1 MYPRTDTLKPSHAL
15 IEVDYLTNA
24 SSCPSKILT
33 TTYKLLKVMSTEV
46 FTVIYRIFGD
56 ESNSKY
62 PNMVYVTAGAM
73 KEILLLDILLELP
86 ESVGYMHEFWALRS
100 SSGTY
105 VQLKSP
111 TCVVPAIG
119 RAIDLYLIR
128 SNVPPYVPVKQALLF
143 NEKSRSTLYNVQSY
157 LSATKQ
163 LKKVIK
169 EPFSGNQMVTNTRR
183 KFTSKKIRQ
192 QHDNHEAQYFS
203 GDSELS
209 QFPNSSPVAAVGNNT
224 TTSSHYQG
232 YSSNHTDINQGRK
245 VKGGSDGE
253 NAYSDNRSYE
263 KKKSISEKYKD
274 ASPPISSSSNRSSS
288 SSRRYSSDSSNYS
301 DARSAGV
308 KIEVRRSSS
317 DRGNIS
323 SSRDHTD
330 RDSGTGSGSAS
341 QPAASMALG
350 GITADDIASTYC
362 LASKKL
368 NYPLNLLI
376 QPY

>member
-1 MYPRTDTLKPSHAL
+1 
-15 IEVDYLTNA
+15 
-24 SSCPSKILT
+24 
-33 TTYKLLKVMSTEV
+33 MSTEV

-62 PNMVYVTAGAM
+62 PNMVFVTAAAM
-73 KEILLLDILLELP
+73 KEIVLLDILAELP

-111 TCVVPAIG
+111 TCVVPAVG
-119 RAIDLYLIR
+119 KAIDLYLIK
-128 SNVPPYVPVKQALLF
+128 SNVAPYVPVKQALLF

-169 EPFSGNQMVTNTRR
+169 EPFLGNQMVTNTRR
-183 KFTSKKIRQ
+183 KFTSRKIRQ

-203 GDSELS
+203 GDSELELS
-209 QFPNSSPVAAVGNNT
+209 QFPNSSSVSGVGKNT

-274 ASPPISSSSNRSSS
+274 SPPPSSSTSSTNRSSS

-301 DARSAGV
+301 DARSSNNAGV
-308 KIEVRRSSS
+308 NINVRRSSS
-317 DRGNIS
+317 DRGSSS
-323 SSRDHTD
+323 SSRDQTD

-362 LASKKL
+362 GNKL
-368 NYPLNLLI
+368 NISLSLLI
-376 QPY
+376 QPYRY

>member
-1 MYPRTDTLKPSHAL
+1 
-15 IEVDYLTNA
+15 
-24 SSCPSKILT
+24 
-33 TTYKLLKVMSTEV
+33 MSTEV

-86 ESVGYMHEFWALRS
+86 ESVGYMHEFWAMRS

-119 RAIDLYLIR
+119 KAIDLYLIK
-128 SNVPPYVPVKQALLF
+128 SNVSPYVPVKQALLF

-157 LSATKQ
+157 LSASKQ

-169 EPFSGNQMVTNTRR
+169 EPFLGNQMVTNTRR
-183 KFTSKKIRQ
+183 KFTSKKVRH

-209 QFPNSSPVAAVGNNT
+209 QFPNSSSVSGVGKNT

-245 VKGGSDGE
+245 AKGGSDGE

-263 KKKSISEKYKD
+263 RKKSTSEKYKD
-274 ASPPISSSSNRSSS
+274 ASPPNSSTSSNNRSSS

-301 DARSAGV
+301 DARSSNNAGV
-308 KIEVRRSSS
+308 NINGRRNSS
-317 DRGNIS
+317 DRGSSS
-323 SSRDHTD
+323 SSRDQTD
-330 RDSGTGSGSAS
+330 RDSATGSGSGSAS

-362 LASKKL
+362 GNKR
-368 NYPLNLLI
+368 NLLSPLVI
-376 QPY
+376 LFCDHC